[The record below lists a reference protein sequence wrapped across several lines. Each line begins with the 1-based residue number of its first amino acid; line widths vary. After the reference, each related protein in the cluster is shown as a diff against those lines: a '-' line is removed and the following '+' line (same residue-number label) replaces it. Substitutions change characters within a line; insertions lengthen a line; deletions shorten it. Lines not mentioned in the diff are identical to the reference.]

1 MAHGSVQ
8 GVGSDA
14 DGWCYD
20 PPMATQRAFRPTR
33 MVPLATTEEEA
44 LARRWLGALE
54 AAEVPAELRI
64 EDARRMG
71 NSSSVL
77 PLGPVFATT
86 LYVAAERRTQAAAV
100 LIDLGWDGRQIGA
113 RVGDRSIPRSS
124 LIGGGIAA
132 AVGAAALAVA
142 ILLRGA

>member
-1 MAHGSVQ
+1 
-8 GVGSDA
+8 
-14 DGWCYD
+14 
-20 PPMATQRAFRPTR
+20 MATQPAFRPTR
-33 MVPLATTEEEA
+33 MIPLATTDDESA
-44 LARRWLGALE
+44 ARRWLGALE
-54 AAEVPAELRI
+54 AVEIPAELRI

-113 RVGDRSIPRSS
+113 GVGERPIPRSS
-124 LIGGGIAA
+124 LIGGGVAA
-132 AVGAAALAVA
+132 AVGAVALIVA

>member
-1 MAHGSVQ
+1 
-8 GVGSDA
+8 
-14 DGWCYD
+14 
-20 PPMATQRAFRPTR
+20 MATQPAFRPTR
-33 MVPLATTEEEA
+33 MIPLATTDDESA
-44 LARRWLGALE
+44 ARGWLGALE
-54 AAEVPAELRI
+54 AAEIAAELRI

-100 LIDLGWDGRQIGA
+100 LIDLGWDGRQVGA
-113 RVGDRSIPRSS
+113 GVGERPIPRSS

-132 AVGAAALAVA
+132 AVGAAALVIA
-142 ILLRGA
+142 ILLLGA